1 MLFRARGCVVALSL
15 DAVEGVFES
24 AVEPG
29 SHEARLPDGTAVP
42 LVDWSSLTDT
52 PVADGEPDPT
62 EAVVVATGAGAV
74 GLAVERCLG
83 TRRVSLAASRP
94 IPTRLVDDRGAPAC
108 LLLRIDSRPIFLLEP
123 RALAGAA
130 RLDLSPAAESG
141 SAPQAPAAGASEGLE
156 AHSR

>member
-1 MLFRARGCVVALSL
+1 MLFRTRGCVVAFSL

-24 AVEPG
+24 AIEPG
-29 SHEARLPDGTAVP
+29 AQEARLPDGTAIP
-42 LVDWSSLTDT
+42 LVDWSSLSDT

-74 GLAVERCLG
+74 AFAVERCLG

-94 IPTRLVDDRGAPAC
+94 IPTRLVDERGAPAC
-108 LLLRIDSRPIFLLEP
+108 LLLRIDSRPVFLLEP
-123 RALAGAA
+123 RALAGVA
-130 RLDLSPAAESG
+130 RLDLSPAGETCPAPHG
-141 SAPQAPAAGASEGLE
+141 SIVAIPGGLE